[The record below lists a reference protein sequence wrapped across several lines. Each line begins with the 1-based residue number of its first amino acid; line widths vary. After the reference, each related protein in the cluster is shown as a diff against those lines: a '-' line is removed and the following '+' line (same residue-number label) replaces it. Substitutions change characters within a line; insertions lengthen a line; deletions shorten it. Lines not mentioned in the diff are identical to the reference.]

1 MVHPRRSSPRLD
13 ALDVHS
19 EWCHIPARRS
29 VLRLPQIT
37 MKLAL
42 AAIAGINAMIWLL
55 IFVLD
60 HQLP

>member
-1 MVHPRRSSPRLD
+1 M
-13 ALDVHS
+13 ALNRKT
-19 EWCHIPARRS
+19 P
-29 VLRLPQIT
+29 PT

-42 AAIAGINAMIWLL
+42 AAIAGVNAAIWLL

>member
-1 MVHPRRSSPRLD
+1 M
-13 ALDVHS
+13 ALNRKKQ
-19 EWCHIPARRS
+19 P
-29 VLRLPQIT
+29 P

-42 AAIAGINAMIWLL
+42 AAIAGINAALWLL